1 MINSVIYG
9 ISAALDAE
17 FGSSCRVYMEE
28 VKQDLEEPC
37 FIIFCINPS
46 RKPFVG
52 KRYFRQNM
60 FCIQY
65 FPETEKVRQECNEVM
80 ERLYDCLEYIFLP
93 GDEKPIRGT
102 QMNGEIIDN
111 VLNFFV
117 NYNFFTYKTEQEEGM
132 ETMIIKNDAK
142 GGDLDV
148 K

>member
-17 FGSSCRVYMEE
+17 FGSSYRIYMEE

-37 FIIFCINPS
+37 FFISCINPS
-46 RKPFVG
+46 KRLFRG
-52 KRYFRQNM
+52 KCYFRQNL

-93 GDEKPIRGT
+93 DKEKPVRGT

-117 NYNFFTYKTEQEEGM
+117 DYNFFTYKTEQEEGM
-132 ETMIIKNDAK
+132 ETMVIKNDVK
-142 GGDLDV
+142 GGDLNV
-148 K
+148 E